1 MQFVVHHEF
10 TQTSRGFSKKRGFV
24 FCREF
29 RTKHPGTFFLKQEKV
44 GFKSL
49 AQLTSYIYNRF
60 EMENCCLT
68 GQVLS

>member
-10 TQTSRGFSKKRGFV
+10 TQTSRGFQKKKGFV

-29 RTKHPGTFFLKQEKV
+29 RLKHSGTTFFLKQEKV

-49 AQLTSYIYNRF
+49 AQLTSYIDIY
-60 EMENCCLT
+60 
-68 GQVLS
+68 VYIYI

>member
-24 FCREF
+24 FLSRVQNETF
-29 RTKHPGTFFLKQEKV
+29 GNLFFLKQEKV

-49 AQLTSYIYNRF
+49 AQLTSYIDIYVYI
-60 EMENCCLT
+60 MGLKWKT
-68 GQVLS
+68 VV